1 VQTAEHHDLPLARRP
16 RAALFGLLAIV
27 VLTALVLVMLAH
39 QALA

>member
-1 VQTAEHHDLPLARRP
+1 MQSAEHPDFPYARRP
-16 RAALFGLLAIV
+16 RAALYGLLAIV